1 MAINISRFYGRERIE
16 LDCEILTPMF
26 LGGAD
31 QNAELRAASF
41 KGLLRYWW
49 RIACG
54 YRFHSATELYSE
66 EAKLFGSPD
75 DDSGK
80 SKVMVEVLPGDN
92 LIASKAGFKKLADIK
107 HPEVTGGKVNPLN
120 YLAGMGLI
128 KGAVQHSYF
137 QPGGHF
143 RLKITA
149 SPKYVEEVL
158 ALFKAFGAAGGR
170 SRNGWGSLNISAEN
184 GFFNPSANALQTL
197 IKPFND
203 AFNCDY
209 PHCLGADTKGLLL
222 WKTKGFTKSWE
233 DCLRELAD
241 IYVKIRLVLNIKGP
255 KGKKQDRHLLGYPVT
270 NHTVQDRG
278 WNKQTRHA
286 SALRLLVR
294 KSEGGLC
301 SGYILHIP
309 HLFSKKLWGELDAGK
324 QKKIWRQVHAQLDS
338 LMFRATMEVLL

>member
-49 RIACG
+49 RVAFG
-54 YRFHSATELYSE
+54 YRFHSAPDLYSA

-80 SKVMVEVLPGDN
+80 SKVIVQVVPGDN
-92 LIASKAGFKKLADIK
+92 LTVSKAGFKKLKGIK
-107 HPEVTGGKVNPLN
+107 HSEVKGGEVNPLN

-137 QPGGHF
+137 LPGGHF
-143 RLKITA
+143 RLMITA
-149 SPKYVEEVL
+149 RPKDIEIVL
-158 ALFKAFGAAGGR
+158 SLLKAFGTAGGR
-170 SRNGWGSLNISAEN
+170 SRNGWGSLNISAKN
-184 GFFNPSANALQTL
+184 GFFNSSENVLKTV
-197 IKPFND
+197 IKPFDD

-222 WKTKGFTKSWE
+222 WKTQGVTKSWE
-233 DCLRELAD
+233 ECLRVLAD
-241 IYVKIRLVLNIKGP
+241 IYVKTRLSLNISGH
-255 KGKKQDRHLLGYPVT
+255 GKQDRHLLGYPVT
-270 NHTVQDRG
+270 HHSVQG
-278 WNKQTRHA
+278 WNRHA

-294 KSEGGLC
+294 KSETGLYR
-301 SGYILHIP
+301 GYVLHVP
-309 HLFSKKLWGELDAGK
+309 HLFSEKMWGELDAGK
-324 QKKIWRQVHAQLDS
+324 QKSIWRKVHAQLDGI
-338 LMFRATMEVLL
+338 MQRATMEELL

>member
-1 MAINISRFYGRERIE
+1 MAINISRFYGRERME

-49 RIACG
+49 RVAAG
-54 YRFHSATELYSE
+54 YRFVSATELYSE

-80 SKVMVEVLPGDN
+80 SKVIVQALPGDN
-92 LIASKAGFKKLADIK
+92 LFVSKTGFKKLADIK

-137 QPGGHF
+137 QPGGCFH
-143 RLKITA
+143 LIITA
-149 SPKYVEEVL
+149 SPKDVEDVL
-158 ALFKAFGAAGGR
+158 ALFKAFAAAGGR
-170 SRNGWGSLNISAEN
+170 SRNGWGSLNISTKN
-184 GFFNPSANALQTL
+184 GFFDSSANVLQNI
-197 IKPFND
+197 IKPFDD

-222 WKTKGFTKSWE
+222 WKSKAVAKSWE

-241 IYVKIRLVLNIKGP
+241 IYVKTRLALNITGH
-255 KGKKQDRHLLGYPVT
+255 GKQDRHLLGYPVT
-270 NHTVQDRG
+270 HHSVNG
-278 WNKQTRHA
+278 WNRHA

-294 KSEGGLC
+294 KSETGLYR
-301 SGYILHIP
+301 GYILHIP
-309 HLFSKKLWGELDAGK
+309 HLFSKEMWRELGAGE
-324 QKKIWRQVHAQLDS
+324 QKDIWRNKVHAKLDG
-338 LMFRATMEVLL
+338 LMSRVAMEELL

>member
-49 RIACG
+49 RVAAG
-54 YRFHSATELYSE
+54 YRFFSATELYSE

-80 SKVMVEVLPGDN
+80 SKVIVEVLPGKN
-92 LIASKAGFKKLADIK
+92 LPVSKAGFKKLADIK

-128 KGAVQHSYF
+128 HFRNGVLHSYF

-143 RLKITA
+143 RLIITA
-149 SPKYVEEVL
+149 VPQDIAAVL
-158 ALFKAFGAAGGR
+158 FLFKAFAAAGGR
-170 SRNGWGSLNISAEN
+170 SRNGWGSLNISTKN
-184 GFFNPSANALQTL
+184 GFFDSSANVLQNI
-197 IKPFND
+197 IKPFDD

-222 WKTKGFTKSWE
+222 WKTKAVAKSWE
-233 DCLRELAD
+233 DCLRDLAD
-241 IYVKIRLVLNIKGP
+241 IYVKTRLSLNIVGQ
-255 KGKKQDRHLLGYPVT
+255 GKQDRHLLGYPVT

-338 LMFRATMEVLL
+338 LMLRTTMEELL